1 MSAIQT
7 LEDVRERRLS
17 WPEHKP
23 RTSHRVRGAFRNHS
37 IDGRVREFS
46 FEMERWKVR
55 DGEWV
60 VSRNSDR
67 SFAGDPAVA
76 LWWLDPR
83 DRSLRVLAC
92 DRYETQANNAHAILL
107 TLEAMRAL
115 ERWGAYSAEEAAQGA
130 KALALPAPE
139 SGAVNW
145 RTELGDL
152 PPGVAGE
159 DAILIINGRYRT
171 KAAACN
177 GNEAT
182 MLRLNLAVE
191 AARKEFGS

>member
-1 MSAIQT
+1 MTVKS
-7 LEDVRERRLS
+7 LDDVRDRRLT

-23 RTSHRVRGAFRNHS
+23 RTSHRIKGLFSGHS
-37 IDGRVREFS
+37 IDGRIRALS
-46 FEMERWKVR
+46 DEMTRWRVR
-55 DGEWV
+55 DGHWC
-60 VSRNSDR
+60 VSRNVER

-76 LWWLDPR
+76 LWWR
-83 DRSLRVLAC
+83 DRKDDSLRVLAC
-92 DRYETQANNAHAILL
+92 DKYETQANNAHAILL

-130 KALALPAPE
+130 KALALPPPE
-139 SGAVNW
+139 GTAINW

-159 DAILIINGRYRT
+159 DAILIVNGRYRT

-177 GNEAT
+177 GDGAT

-191 AARKEFGS
+191 AARKELGA